1 MRVSELLAI
10 VNLPDLIAQE
20 WGSEAIRGLNR
31 ERGGVICDRRAGQHE
46 THPSFSVYKN
56 GSVWRWK
63 RHGGDWASGNAY
75 RFLLE
80 CGYTELQAREELARH
95 AGVSLDTWQPNRERP
110 RPTYLAPDPL
120 SEARGVLARCAPLD
134 AGELCRAHGLLAP
147 LGLQDGAGRDLE
159 RRGLLGWP
167 GLRVGELRHDF
178 TRKHDK
184 QVLARAGAL
193 GVLLPGP
200 DGQMWG
206 LKVRNI
212 GTADELQAAGLDRY
226 VYRIARHGAPAWSSP
241 GYGNGQ
247 ALLITEGELNGAA
260 ASLASEVCGLGLDVQ
275 GLAGAGGTPH
285 LDGMAG
291 RVVYLYADSDAA
303 GLICLERL
311 GKLAQSAGALEV
323 RMLAPLP
330 EGDFCELLG
339 SLGAAAFGAW
349 LEGRLSS
356 AELWQ
361 SSITGKTALPQI
373 KAAPSEGKGELWQ
386 SGTTYQNWTAT
397 DNGWGMDRGGW

>member
-1 MRVSELLAI
+1 MNLSDLLDR

-20 WGSEAIRGLNR
+20 WGPDAVRGLIR
-31 ERGGVICDRRAGQHE
+31 ERGGVICDRRPGQHE
-46 THPSFSVYKN
+46 THPSFSVYKHGN
-56 GSVWRWK
+56 LWRWK
-63 RHGGDWASGNAY
+63 RHGGDEASGNAY
-75 RFLLE
+75 GFLLE
-80 CGYTELQAREELARH
+80 CGYTATQAREELARH
-95 AGVSLDTWQPNRERP
+95 AGVSLDTWQPSKERP
-110 RPTYLAPDPL
+110 TPTYLAPDPL
-120 SEARGVLARCAPLD
+120 SEARGVLARCKPFDDRELEQVAALVAPLCPQD
-134 AGELCRAHGLLAP
+134 AAS
-147 LGLQDGAGRDLE
+147 RDLE
-159 RRGLLGWP
+159 RRGLFGCP
-167 GLRVGELRHDF
+167 GLQVGRLRRDF
-178 TRKHDK
+178 VTR
-184 QVLARAGAL
+184 QGRTLAHLGAL
-193 GVLLPGP
+193 GVLLTGP
-200 DGQMWG
+200 DGQTWG

-212 GTADELQAAGLDRY
+212 GTADELRAAGLDRY
-226 VYRIARHGAPAWSSP
+226 VYRIARHGAPAWCSP
-241 GYGNGQ
+241 GYGKGA
-247 ALLITEGELNGAA
+247 ALLIVEGELNGAA

-291 RVVYLYADSDAA
+291 RMVYLYADSDAA

-397 DNGWGMDRGGW
+397 DNGWGMDKGGW